1 MTSILVCG
9 SLAFDD
15 IGFFDQR
22 LSADTRNVKLT
33 RLYRAFGGCAMNIAY
48 NLKRLGD
55 EPLPFAYVGD
65 DYVPEY
71 QAHLLR
77 LEISQ
82 RGIRKVPD
90 TLSSRGIVLTDTDG
104 AQFTAFYPGPS
115 LQDDHARELQK
126 LRAEINFEAVAIAPD
141 VPEKMLTAA
150 HQLEQIPVRLW
161 CPGQYVELL
170 DRQQVETLVAFA
182 NLLIVNAH
190 EWQTLCGQCD
200 ELELRSSVDTL
211 IITDGP
217 NPITLHQNLESE
229 QVHVPPI
236 ADEQQVDPTGCGDAF
251 AAAYLHYQLA
261 QKSPAFAARKA
272 IEQAAACMAQRGCQN
287 H

>member
-82 RGIRKVPD
+82 KGIRKVPD
-90 TLSSRGIVLTDTDG
+90 TLSSRGIVL
-104 AQFTAFYPGPS
+104 P
-115 LQDDHARELQK
+115 ARTRRGGWRTSVK
-126 LRAEINFEAVAIAPD
+126 NSP
-141 VPEKMLTAA
+141 
-150 HQLEQIPVRLW
+150 
-161 CPGQYVELL
+161 
-170 DRQQVETLVAFA
+170 
-182 NLLIVNAH
+182 
-190 EWQTLCGQCD
+190 
-200 ELELRSSVDTL
+200 RSSRWV
-211 IITDGP
+211 
-217 NPITLHQNLESE
+217 
-229 QVHVPPI
+229 
-236 ADEQQVDPTGCGDAF
+236 
-251 AAAYLHYQLA
+251 
-261 QKSPAFAARKA
+261 RKA
-272 IEQAAACMAQRGCQN
+272 WPISSVATR
-287 H
+287 